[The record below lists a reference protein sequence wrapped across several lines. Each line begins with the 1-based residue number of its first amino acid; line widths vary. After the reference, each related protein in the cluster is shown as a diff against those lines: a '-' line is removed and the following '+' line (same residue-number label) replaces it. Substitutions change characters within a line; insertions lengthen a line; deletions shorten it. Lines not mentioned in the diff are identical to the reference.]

1 MDKPLRKRGVRAAK
15 PPLEVTGSL
24 TMPSGILP
32 WERDLL
38 AVILAADR
46 VAEPG
51 TTEVPTRRGPR

>member
-1 MDKPLRKRGVRAAK
+1 MDKPLRKRQVRAAK
-15 PPLEVTGSL
+15 PSLAVTGSL

-38 AVILAADR
+38 AVILAAAR

-51 TTEVPTRRGPR
+51 GTEGPTRGGRR

>member
-1 MDKPLRKRGVRAAK
+1 MDNPLRKRGVRAAK

-24 TMPSGILP
+24 TMPSGVLP

-51 TTEVPTRRGPR
+51 TAESPTRGGPR